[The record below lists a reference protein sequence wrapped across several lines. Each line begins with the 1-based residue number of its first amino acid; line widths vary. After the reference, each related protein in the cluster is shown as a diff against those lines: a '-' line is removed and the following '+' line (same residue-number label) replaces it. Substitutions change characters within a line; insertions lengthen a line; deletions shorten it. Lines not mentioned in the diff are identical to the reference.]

1 MTIQNATSKKQQNNN
16 IVLGTQLGHTDE
28 QKKTHK
34 NTRDTVGLSVVI
46 GASSSGGVEAKWTP
60 LFLVGDR
67 SVGWGVRHMRK
78 QLLASKR
85 EQTNNGTGTPKKRR
99 RLTGLP
105 TVVWAETG
113 SSGGNQRR

>member
-1 MTIQNATSKKQQNNN
+1 MALN
-16 IVLGTQLGHTDE
+16 LGTRMN
-28 QKKTHK
+28 KKKHK

-85 EQTNNGTGTPKKRR
+85 EQTNNGTGTPKTQEVNRVANRR
-99 RLTGLP
+99 VGRNGQQWWKPAPLT
-105 TVVWAETG
+105 
-113 SSGGNQRR
+113 